1 MNVSQLDATKELL
14 GPLTSAAR
22 DALLKHS
29 VEKGYSAGERLWSA
43 GDPSEGIALVL
54 EGKVRIVRIT
64 GDRQTVIHSGEAG
77 STLGEVPFFTGE
89 AYPATAIASEPT
101 CCLFLTRAAV
111 TEALALDSRLAF
123 FFLRRLSQR
132 VQSLVDRIDQNTA
145 TSVQTR
151 LAKFILAR
159 HEKAR
164 TAVSTR
170 SKRGNAVAFSLGATQ
185 AALAEEL
192 GTVREVLVR
201 ALRALREAGAIESAG
216 DGKYRVADVTVL
228 RRVAQSAPG
237 ES

>member
-1 MNVSQLDATKELL
+1 MNVSQLDAAKEFL
-14 GPLTSAAR
+14 GPLTPAAKE
-22 DALLKHS
+22 ALLKHS
-29 VEKGYSAGERLWSA
+29 IDKRFAAGDRLWTA

-54 EGKVRIVRIT
+54 EGNVRIVRVT
-64 GDRQTVIHSGEAG
+64 GGRQTVIHSGDVG

-101 CCLFLTRAAV
+101 RCLVFTRAAV
-111 TEALALDSRLAF
+111 TEALSLDSGLAF
-123 FFLRRLSQR
+123 FFLRRLSRR
-132 VQSLVDRIDQNTA
+132 VQTLVDRIDQNTA

-159 HEKAR
+159 HGKAR
-164 TAVSTR
+164 TAISTK
-170 SKRGNAVAFSLGATQ
+170 SKNGNAVTFSLGATQ

-216 DGKYRVADVTVL
+216 DGKYRVADVTIL
-228 RRVAQSAPG
+228 QRVAQSASG